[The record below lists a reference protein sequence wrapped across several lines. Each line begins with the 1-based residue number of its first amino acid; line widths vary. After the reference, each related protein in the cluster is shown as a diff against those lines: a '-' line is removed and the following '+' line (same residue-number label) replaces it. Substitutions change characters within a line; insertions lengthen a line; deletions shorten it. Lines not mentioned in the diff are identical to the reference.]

1 MTLRRT
7 VKTPLADEG
16 LKLTGHK
23 RLTELAVKKLQIF
36 YGLAIRRNL
45 NYLAAMKQAVW
56 ALYFHVM
63 SSNEN
68 PTHQLC
74 PNDDLTWCKYNIA
87 QNKNEV
93 YDHTT
98 HFHLPSIIMNE
109 LRHTFKALSNPE
121 LLSKCLKGK
130 TQNPNESLNNVIW
143 SRVPKRTFVS
153 LDTLNFDVFDAV
165 LSYNDGYL
173 SKIKVLEQLGLVAG
187 SHMVRAMKRLD

>member
-7 VKTPLADEG
+7 VKTPLADG
-16 LKLTGHK
+16 LKLTGQKH
-23 RLTELAVKKLQIF
+23 LTELAVKKLQIF

-45 NYLAAMKQAVW
+45 KNLAATKQAVW

-63 SSNEN
+63 SSNEK

-74 PNDDLTWCKYNIA
+74 PNYDLTWCKYNIA
-87 QNKNEV
+87 QKKNEV

-109 LRHTFKALSNPE
+109 LRPTFKALSNPD
-121 LLSKCLKGK
+121 LLSKCLEGK

-153 LDTLNFDVFDAV
+153 LDPLNFGVFDAV

-173 SKIKVLEQLGLVAG
+173 SKIKIRNDWGLLLVLAW
-187 SHMVRAMKRLD
+187 